1 MSLDVKK
8 TLEKIID
15 ELESLKGENEI
26 LAIALSYILSEL
38 PLDSASKFRSNFTKA
53 VSETNNMKPAASPKR
68 RKSRGDAYSKVLSA
82 LNEPE

>member
-1 MSLDVKK
+1 
-8 TLEKIID
+8 
-15 ELESLKGENEI
+15 
-26 LAIALSYILSEL
+26 L